1 MLWRMN
7 QHLQNALF
15 DLAVNRAAR
24 VTALLGMG
32 HLQLWHQKTR
42 FAIRIP
48 KESIRAALESRPSG
62 IYHWCG
68 CEQGSWCE
76 GKAITP

>member
-1 MLWRMN
+1 MPE
-7 QHLQNALF
+7 HAQNALF

-32 HLQLWHQKTR
+32 HLQFWHAKTR

-48 KESIRAALESRPSG
+48 MALIRAAVECRPSG
-62 IYHWCG
+62 NYHWRG
-68 CEQGSWCE
+68 GKQGRWCE
-76 GKAITP
+76 GKAVTP